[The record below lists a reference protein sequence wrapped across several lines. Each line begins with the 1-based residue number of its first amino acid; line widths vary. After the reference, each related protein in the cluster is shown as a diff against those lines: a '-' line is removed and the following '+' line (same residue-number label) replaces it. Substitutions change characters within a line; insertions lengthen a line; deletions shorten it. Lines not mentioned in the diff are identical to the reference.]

1 MNKFIFLCFSLLSIN
16 FYSQEQEQRAE
27 IKDFITEHEGLDK
40 KNESGEINPI
50 NDREI
55 NKKIRFFIEEKFVN
69 VEYTRNI
76 IWDNYQTFISPYDRY
91 HYHSFI
97 VQVKVQGHERLKY
110 LEVTYYPRTEK
121 VESGFEWDDNTME
134 FEDKTE
140 VKEVEAINS

>member
-1 MNKFIFLCFSLLSIN
+1 MLSIN

>member
-1 MNKFIFLCFSLLSIN
+1 MNKFIFLCFLLLSIN